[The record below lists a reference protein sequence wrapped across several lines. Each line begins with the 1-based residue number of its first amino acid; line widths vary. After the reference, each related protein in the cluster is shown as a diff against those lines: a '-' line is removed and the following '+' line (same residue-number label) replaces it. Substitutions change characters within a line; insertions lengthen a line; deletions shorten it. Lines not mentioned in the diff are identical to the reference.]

1 MPNPEE
7 LFSELSKSKFFSKL
21 DLTKG
26 HYQIPVAECDRD
38 KTAFVTWESQYR
50 FLTMPFG
57 LQNAGAIF
65 TRLMKKLFGN
75 EKHVVNYIDDILI
88 HTGTWCEHEIRKVL
102 NILKD
107 ANLAAKPSKCFL
119 GFLNL

>member
-1 MPNPEE
+1 MSKKIV
-7 LFSELSKSKFFSKL
+7 SELSKSKFFSKL

-26 HYQIPVAECDRD
+26 YYQIPVAECDRD

-65 TRLMKKLFGN
+65 TRLMKKYLKMKN
-75 EKHVVNYIDDILI
+75 MLSIILM
-88 HTGTWCEHEIRKVL
+88 TYSST
-102 NILKD
+102 LK
-107 ANLAAKPSKCFL
+107 L
-119 GFLNL
+119 GVSM